1 MYEKGLQ
8 TPQPLVHSTLN
19 VAVAPRKKTA
29 RRPSRDPQRVHKI
42 TTCRKRI
49 YIQYCNKL
57 RIPQQRQR
65 PASHVHFR
73 RASGR
78 GLGNVEEEIDSERTL
93 SPEVKIL
100 FPLLPLVDTARS
112 RANRIFSSE
121 KASSRASPCTAAKF
135 PRTSR
140 RTAMSI
146 LTFKCKL
153 TATAGRPVFGS
164 ISALST
170 GALLDARDRAV
181 DSSTMFAT
189 GTPFA
194 TTPARLNCVL
204 QPKGY
209 GGTPWTVDTPGTTRL
224 LRRCS
229 GTCPSARSLAGSTI
243 GTVFS

>member
-49 YIQYCNKL
+49 YIQYRNTL

-100 FPLLPLVDTARS
+100 FPLLPFVDTAQKLRQQ
-112 RANRIFSSE
+112 NLLFG
-121 KASSRASPCTAAKF
+121 KGFVPCFTLHGCKISQNF
-135 PRTSR
+135 QEDGNVHSDGYRWSTSVRVHLRT
-140 RTAMSI
+140 
-146 LTFKCKL
+146 
-153 TATAGRPVFGS
+153 
-164 ISALST
+164 
-170 GALLDARDRAV
+170 LLDTKDRAV
-181 DSSTMFAT
+181 A
-189 GTPFA
+189 
-194 TTPARLNCVL
+194 
-204 QPKGY
+204 
-209 GGTPWTVDTPGTTRL
+209 
-224 LRRCS
+224 
-229 GTCPSARSLAGSTI
+229 
-243 GTVFS
+243 

>member
-1 MYEKGLQ
+1 
-8 TPQPLVHSTLN
+8 
-19 VAVAPRKKTA
+19 
-29 RRPSRDPQRVHKI
+29 
-42 TTCRKRI
+42 
-49 YIQYCNKL
+49 
-57 RIPQQRQR
+57 
-65 PASHVHFR
+65 
-73 RASGR
+73 
-78 GLGNVEEEIDSERTL
+78 
-93 SPEVKIL
+93 
-100 FPLLPLVDTARS
+100 
-112 RANRIFSSE
+112 
-121 KASSRASPCTAAKF
+121 
-135 PRTSR
+135 
-140 RTAMSI
+140 MSI

-194 TTPARLNCVL
+194 TTLNCVL

-209 GGTPWTVDTPGTTRL
+209 GGAPWTVDTPGTTRL

-243 GTVFS
+243 GTVFA